1 MTRTGIDDP
10 FRPGDDPDPRPV
22 PEPIDEWV
30 KAGIP
35 ADEAETWRNWR
46 YRISEATAWRQ
57 AGVLGGIRAAQWT
70 MAGANPRSVHFWR
83 AAGIDATEAVAWREF
98 AFSLEEAKQ
107 HKASGMTPIE
117 ASQRF
122 HSGLQASAALGPLPA
137 SLVARSLSG
146 VRRSGPTGVQ
156 PQVWRNYM
164 ARPWVDDE
172 AAAWAK
178 EGIDPAEALLWKELG
193 LLPAEAA
200 RLIKRGAT
208 VFQTVREW
216 WQAGIPI
223 DEVAEWIGAGL
234 TSGEAADQRA
244 RGISAEQAAT
254 LRALRDGDDE

>member
-10 FRPGDDPDPRPV
+10 FRPGDDPDPRPA

-46 YRISEATAWRQ
+46 YRISEAIAWRQ
-57 AGVLGGIRAAQWT
+57 VGVLGGIRAAQWT
-70 MAGANPRSVHFWR
+70 MAGATPRSVHFWR
-83 AAGIDATEAVAWREF
+83 AAGIDATEAVAWHEF

-107 HKASGMTPIE
+107 HKASGLTAIE

-122 HSGLQASAALGPLPA
+122 RTGLQGSGGLGAFSASSA
-137 SLVARSLSG
+137 ARSLTG
-146 VRRSGPTGVQ
+146 VRRAGPGGVQ
-156 PQVWRNYM
+156 PQVWRNYVS
-164 ARPWVDDE
+164 RQWVDDE

-178 EGIDPAEALLWKELG
+178 EGVDPAEALLWKELG
-193 LLPAEAA
+193 LRPTEAA
-200 RLIKRGAT
+200 RLIKKGAT
-208 VFQTVREW
+208 VFQAVREW

-234 TSGEAADQRA
+234 ASAEAADQRA

-254 LRALRDGDDE
+254 LRALRDGHDE